1 MDVAEFEDL
10 IDRLGEDM
18 SLWPEPQRVA
28 AAQLLETSDQAR
40 TVLDAAEVL
49 RRALSAPPIK
59 APAGLA
65 ERIVS
70 AAMQQAPEPTSPAPD
85 AADACVNSADR
96 R

>member
-40 TVLDAAEVL
+40 TILDAAGVL
-49 RRALSAPPIK
+49 RRALSVPPIK

-70 AAMQQAPEPTSPAPD
+70 AAMQQSPEPTSPSPGAT
-85 AADACVNSADR
+85 DACVNSEDR